1 LLLRAAAGRETFG
14 NQHSLKAENTM
25 WFIIAL
31 LFILWLI
38 GFISLGSAAYW
49 IHILLVV
56 AVVLFILNLL
66 RGRRTTI

>member
-1 LLLRAAAGRETFG
+1 
-14 NQHSLKAENTM
+14 M
-25 WFIIAL
+25 WFIITL

-56 AVVLFILNLL
+56 AVVLFILNMLQ
-66 RGRRTTI
+66 GRRTSL

>member
-1 LLLRAAAGRETFG
+1 
-14 NQHSLKAENTM
+14 M

-56 AVVLFILNLL
+56 AVVLFIINLIS
-66 RGRRTTI
+66 GRRPTV